1 MVGAPH
7 PRRSSGF
14 YAVGVVNRRR
24 HAPLF
29 RQVAAINGIVLVV
42 ACLLTAVVL
51 APGDLGSVA
60 PEEAAILV
68 GALGAIAVLNL
79 LVLRR
84 AFAPLER
91 LAALSRRVDPTRPG
105 QRVPTTGPAS
115 EATEL
120 AHAFNEML
128 ERLEDERRESSRRVL
143 EGQEAERLRVAQ
155 ELHDEVGQTLTAVL
169 LQLGRIEKAVP
180 DGLRDSVDEA
190 QETARASLEDVR
202 RIALELRP
210 EALDDLGLACA
221 LQALTAR
228 MSDGTGVR
236 VTCNGVR
243 DLPPLAPDAELVL
256 YRVAQEA
263 LTNVVRHSGS
273 ATAELRLQRASGQLT
288 LAVRDDGC
296 GLEPDTPDG
305 TGMRGMRERANLV
318 GARLEVGALPSGG
331 TEVRLELPVSE
342 DGRWGR

>member
-1 MVGAPH
+1 MG
-7 PRRSSGF
+7 
-14 YAVGVVNRRR
+14 NRRR

-42 ACLLTAVVL
+42 ACLLTALVL
-51 APGDLGSVA
+51 APGDLGTVA

-68 GALGAIAVLNL
+68 GALVAIAVLNL

-105 QRVPTTGPAS
+105 QRVPTTGPES

-120 AHAFNEML
+120 AHAFNDML
-128 ERLEDERRESSRRVL
+128 ARLEDERRESSRRVL
-143 EGQEAERLRVAQ
+143 EGQESERLRVAQ

-180 DGLRDSVDEA
+180 DGLRDSVGEA

-210 EALDDLGLACA
+210 EALDDLGLASA
-221 LQALTAR
+221 LQALAVR

-236 VTCNGVR
+236 VTCHGVR
-243 DLPPLAPDAELVL
+243 DLPALGPDAELVL

-273 ATAELRLQRASGQLT
+273 ATAELRLQRASDRLI
-288 LAVRDDGC
+288 LAVRDHGR
-296 GLEPDTPDG
+296 GLGVDTPDG

-318 GARLEVGALPSGG
+318 GAGLEVGASPQGG
-331 TEVRLELPVSE
+331 TEVRLDLPVSE
-342 DGRWGR
+342 DGRWQR